1 MSEGK
6 LIKQLPDLR
15 GQWLVSDVGMTFF
28 YTPSDEPEPFD
39 VGDHRE
45 SRAHM
50 IPLVSAG
57 HAPLVR
63 KLGQRLGYAQT
74 HAALSPA

>member
-1 MSEGK
+1 MSKGK

-39 VGDHRE
+39 VGDHR
-45 SRAHM
+45 
-50 IPLVSAG
+50 SA
-57 HAPLVR
+57 VR
-63 KLGQRLGYAQT
+63 I
-74 HAALSPA
+74 